1 MIETR
6 IKTVKTVI
14 RIYRHNILNGINP
27 VENRKDKKR
36 PNRFNGLLRSKK

>member
-14 RIYRHNILNGINP
+14 RINGHLVLNGINP
-27 VENRKDKKR
+27 IENIKIKR
-36 PNRFNGLLRSKK
+36 FPNRFNGLQIK

>member
-14 RIYRHNILNGINP
+14 RIYRHNILDGTCLPDRQVNP
-27 VENRKDKKR
+27 VEKDK
-36 PNRFNGLLRSKK
+36 NLGC